1 MNNTVVLGQVWDA
14 RTSAPDGKE
23 NLVIENAM
31 APQHLRV
38 PVGTT
43 VTFTNPATNK
53 AAHHAV
59 SFWEAEFDTG
69 QLLPGQLFKHT
80 FAERGEFFY
89 NDPPFPQNTG
99 QVVVY

>member
-23 NLVIENAM
+23 NLVVENAM

-69 QLLPGQLFKHT
+69 QLLPGQSFKHT

-99 QVVVY
+99 KVVVY